1 MLNPHKTPEN
11 ADWGCCTWSLFRQRF
26 QNPRF
31 HLFTI
36 ENGFQKDAFL
46 QQITFVTVDERLCF
60 RVFQSKWGP
69 KTNLKVCLSGR
80 KRINLGI
87 DYDKT
92 LLFCEICRTSLK
104 KIRNKKLLA
113 RREELCEWYLT
124 LSVCSAHLSP
134 FGFFANFF
142 FLDST
147 TAFAEKEGVLAVQ
160 FRWGVR
166 PFPKETLSHSI
177 SYDRVN
183 SSDFILRD
191 RPLQLLNCISLHI
204 YFSKIVAGSD

>member
-46 QQITFVTVDERLCF
+46 QQITFVTVDERLRF

-80 KRINLGI
+80 KRINLDI

-92 LLFCEICRTSLK
+92 LLFCEIRRTSLK
-104 KIRNKKLLA
+104 KNQKQKIVSAPWRTLWVILYSQCFA
-113 RREELCEWYLT
+113 RRT
-124 LSVCSAHLSP
+124 SHHLVFSLI
-134 FGFFANFF
+134 FFFF

-147 TAFAEKEGVLAVQ
+147 TAPLKKRECSQSSLD
-160 FRWGVR
+160 R
-166 PFPKETLSHSI
+166 TSILSP
-177 SYDRVN
+177 RK
-183 SSDFILRD
+183 R
-191 RPLQLLNCISLHI
+191 
-204 YFSKIVAGSD
+204 

>member
-80 KRINLGI
+80 KRINLDI

-92 LLFCEICRTSLK
+92 LLFCEIRRTSLK
-104 KIRNKKLLA
+104 KNQKQKIVSAPWRTLWVILYSQCFA
-113 RREELCEWYLT
+113 RRT
-124 LSVCSAHLSP
+124 SHHLVFSLI
-134 FGFFANFF
+134 FF
-142 FLDST
+142 FFRLHDGS
-147 TAFAEKEGVLAVQ
+147 AEKEGVLAVQ
-160 FRWGVR
+160 FR
-166 PFPKETLSHSI
+166 
-177 SYDRVN
+177 
-183 SSDFILRD
+183 
-191 RPLQLLNCISLHI
+191 
-204 YFSKIVAGSD
+204 